1 MTKIPRK
8 RPLIISDCDEVL
20 LHMVVPFRDW
30 LDEAHDIEFALD
42 THDWSKALTHRSSS
56 ALVEPADIWN
66 FLGGFFDTEMH
77 RQLPIEGAIQS
88 MTALSQVADIAIL
101 TNLQDHRN
109 AARAVQLKA
118 AGIDAPIYTNQG
130 PKGDALA
137 RIMAEYQPTVAVFID
152 DMAGHHESVGE
163 VHPEVWRLHMVG
175 EPMMA
180 PHFAPAPHAHARI
193 DNWADAHDW
202 IEQKLLA
209 GIGAPVIEL
218 VHDDA

>member
-1 MTKIPRK
+1 MN

-30 LDEAHDIEFALD
+30 LDEAHDIEFALN
-42 THDWSKALTHRSSS
+42 THDWSKALTYRRTSS
-56 ALVEPADIWN
+56 LVEPAEIWG

-77 RQLPIEGAIQS
+77 RQSPIEGAIES
-88 MTALSQVADIAIL
+88 MNALSQIADIAIL

-118 AGIDAPIYTNQG
+118 VGIDAPIYTNQG

-137 RIMAEYQPTVAVFID
+137 RIIAEYQPSVAVFID
-152 DMAGHHESVGE
+152 DMAGHHESVGG

-180 PHFAPAPHAHARI
+180 PHFGPAPHAHARI
-193 DNWADAHDW
+193 DDWASAHDW
-202 IEQKLLA
+202 IYDKLT
-209 GIGAPVIEL
+209 GGACAPAIALENIV
-218 VHDDA
+218 